1 MTGLVERAK
10 AGEVRAIARLITLL
24 EKRDPEAIDALKSV
38 YPHCGRAH
46 VIGVTGPPG
55 MGKSCIISALI
66 PRFRRKERTVGV
78 LAVDPSSPF
87 SGGALLG
94 DRVRMIQQSGD
105 SGVYI
110 RSLASRGAAGGL
122 SAAVNN
128 AVDVLDMAGKDVIL
142 VETVG
147 AGQGEIDIARLAH
160 TVILVL
166 MPGCGDTL
174 QAMKAGLM
182 EIGDILVV
190 NKADR
195 PGADET
201 IAELSAIQPFEGVK
215 ERGDGWIPPIVKVSA
230 LTGQGFDDL
239 EASIEKHV
247 QFIRESDRLA
257 RRKRERRTQ
266 QFLDILTQRIR
277 EEFLAETKKDAALQ
291 EWVRRIGDLELDPYR
306 ATDLVMEMVQEAR
319 ERRRSTRPAR
329 EPGR

>member
-1 MTGLVERAK
+1 MTGLAERARS
-10 AGEVRAIARLITLL
+10 GEVRAIARLITLL
-24 EKRDPEAIDALKSV
+24 EKRDPQAIEALKEI

-46 VIGVTGPPG
+46 VVGVTGPPG
-55 MGKSCIISALI
+55 MGKSCLISALI
-66 PRFRRKERTVGV
+66 PRFRRKGRSVGV

-122 SAAVNN
+122 SAAVND
-128 AVDVLDMAGKDVIL
+128 AVDVLDMAGKEVIL

-147 AGQGEIDIARLAH
+147 AGQGEIEIAKLAH

-201 IAELSAIQPFEGVK
+201 VAELSAIRRFEGSQ
-215 ERGDGWIPPIVKVSA
+215 ERLDGWVPPIVKTSA
-230 LTGQGFDDL
+230 LTGEGFDDL
-239 EASIEKHV
+239 EEAIAKHFEFV
-247 QFIRESDRLA
+247 REGDRLT

-266 QFLDILTQRIR
+266 QFLDILTRRIR
-277 EEFLAETKKDAALQ
+277 EEFLSEMKADVALQ
-291 EWVRRIGDLELDPYR
+291 EWVRRMGDLELDPYR
-306 ATDLVMEMVQEAR
+306 ATEQVMKMIKEAR
-319 ERRRSTRPAR
+319 ERRRSASA
-329 EPGR
+329 EGGRGR

>member
-1 MTGLVERAK
+1 MTGLAERARS
-10 AGEVRAIARLITLL
+10 GEVRAIARLITLL
-24 EKRDPEAIDALKSV
+24 EKRDPRAIDSLKEI
-38 YPHCGRAH
+38 YPYCGRAH
-46 VIGVTGPPG
+46 VVGVTGPPG
-55 MGKSCIISALI
+55 MGKSCLISALI
-66 PRFRRKERTVGV
+66 PRFRRQGRSVGV

-122 SAAVNN
+122 SAAVND
-128 AVDVLDMAGKDVIL
+128 AVDVLDMAGKEVIL

-147 AGQGEIDIARLAH
+147 AGQGEIEIARLAD

-190 NKADR
+190 NKSDR

-201 IAELSAIQPFEGVK
+201 VAELSAIQHFEGAR
-215 ERGDGWIPPIVKVSA
+215 ERLDGWVPPIVKTSA
-230 LTGQGFDDL
+230 LTGEGFEDL
-239 EASIEKHV
+239 EEAIAGHF
-247 QFIRESDRLA
+247 QFVREGDRLT
-257 RRKRERRTQ
+257 RRRRERRTQ
-266 QFLDILTQRIR
+266 QFLDILTRRIR
-277 EEFLAETKKDAALQ
+277 EEFLAEMKADVALK
-291 EWVRRIGDLELDPYR
+291 EWVRRMGDLELDPYR
-306 ATDLVMEMVQEAR
+306 ATEQVMEMIKEAR
-319 ERRRSTRPAR
+319 ERRRSGSPQG
-329 EPGR
+329 GRGS